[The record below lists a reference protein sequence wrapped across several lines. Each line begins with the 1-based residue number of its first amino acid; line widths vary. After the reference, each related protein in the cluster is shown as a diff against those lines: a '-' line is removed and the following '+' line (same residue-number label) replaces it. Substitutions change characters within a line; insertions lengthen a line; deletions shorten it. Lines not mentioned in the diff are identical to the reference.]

1 MIDVKEEQIK
11 LLCKQLKLPTFANYT
26 DILRQSQPGADFGD
40 LLLDLLMA
48 ETSARQENQN
58 RRRLK
63 AAGFPFQKT
72 LDEFDFSWLN
82 PSISPIFIHELASCK
97 FIDDRKNIV
106 MIGNP
111 GRGKTHISIA
121 IGLKACLQGYRV
133 LFKNAGTL
141 ATELTEAR
149 HAYQLGRIER
159 QLEKTALLILDELS
173 YMSFNKYES
182 ELLFKVISEHSER
195 SSTIV
200 TTNLSFSEW
209 TQLFENTTMVAALV
223 DRLTYRSHV
232 LDMSG
237 PSYRLLTAQAENETA
252 TTAGNTAG

>member
-11 LLCKQLKLPTFANYT
+11 LLCKQLKLPTSANYR
-26 DILRQSQPGADFGD
+26 DILRQSQPGSVFSD

-63 AAGFPFQKT
+63 AVGFPFQKT

-82 PSISPIFIHELASCK
+82 PSISPVFIHELASRK
-97 FIDDRKNIV
+97 FIDERKNIV

-111 GRGKTHISIA
+111 GRGKTHISI
-121 IGLKACLQGYRV
+121 GLKAYLQGYRV

-149 HAYQLGRIER
+149 DAYQLGRIER
-159 QLEKTALLILDELS
+159 QLEKTDLLILDELS

-182 ELLFKVISEHSER
+182 ELLFKVISERSER
-195 SSTIV
+195 YSTIV
-200 TTNLSFSEW
+200 TTNLAFSDW
-209 TQLFENTTMVAALV
+209 PQLFENTTMVAALI

-237 PSYRLLTAQAENETA
+237 PSCWLLTAQAENEAAPA
-252 TTAGNTAG
+252 TSNTAG